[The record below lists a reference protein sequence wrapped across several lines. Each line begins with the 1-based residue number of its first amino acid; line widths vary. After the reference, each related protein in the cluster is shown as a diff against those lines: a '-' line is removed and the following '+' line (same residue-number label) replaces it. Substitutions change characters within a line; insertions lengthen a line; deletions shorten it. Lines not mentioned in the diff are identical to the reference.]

1 MPVHIG
7 TRLLCE
13 GNGRAWKSE
22 VTTEQDDR
30 PGNAK
35 RLDRMSTRIESVS
48 ALRAAKQTWA
58 LLGALAVCSG
68 LPSWAGDPAGKP
80 CLQVVNRVV
89 TTNRPGFLGAEYAEP
104 QGARLLGAA
113 AVSDDNGRT
122 WSPLVWRPDFAA
134 GLPHGYRRE
143 PVTSVCDPRTGRL
156 LFLFNALDTPGLD
169 PNAVEPLIAQETYYL
184 CYRVSTNG
192 GRTWLF
198 DEPIIQTG
206 DYDAKHPV
214 AGVWVGTN
222 AIYLGDV
229 GCRPIITRDGKV
241 LVPAQ
246 LTVVGPDGK
255 LFNPAGGYTYTE
267 VVVLIGEWT
276 KDGRLRWTASDQVR
290 GDPFRTTRGVI
301 EPTLAEFADG
311 RILMVLRG
319 SNGGK
324 ADPKSELPS
333 RKWFCV
339 SKDGGRSWSNPEAW
353 TYTDGE
359 AFFSP
364 SSMSVL
370 FQHSSGRVFWAGNW
384 SPTNCVDNLPR
395 WPLVIGEVDA
405 KSLRLIRGSLFTLDT
420 KHAEDESQG
429 RLDLSHLTLL
439 EDRTTQEIIAC
450 YPRAHHAYQSYE
462 WATVRL
468 AVQPR

>member
-1 MPVHIG
+1 M
-7 TRLLCE
+7 
-13 GNGRAWKSE
+13 
-22 VTTEQDDR
+22 
-30 PGNAK
+30 
-35 RLDRMSTRIESVS
+35 
-48 ALRAAKQTWA
+48 WA
-58 LLGALAVCSG
+58 LVGALAVCCGQGAES
-68 LPSWAGDPAGKP
+68 GDPAARP
-80 CLQVVNRVV
+80 CLQVVSRNV

-104 QGARLLGAA
+104 RGARLVGPAM
-113 AVSDDNGRT
+113 VSDDNGRS
-122 WSPLVWRPDFAA
+122 WSPLVWKPDYAS

-156 LFLFNALDTPGLD
+156 LFLFNSLDTPGLD
-169 PNAVEPLIAQETYYL
+169 PNAVEPPIAQETYYL
-184 CYRVSTNG
+184 RYRVSTNG

-198 DEPIIQTG
+198 DEPIIQAG

-229 GCRPIITRDGKV
+229 GSLPIVTRQGDV

-246 LTVVGPDGK
+246 LTVVGPDGR
-255 LFNPAGGYTYTE
+255 LFNPAGGHTYTE
-267 VVVLIGEWT
+267 VVVLIGQWT
-276 KDGRLRWTASDQVR
+276 KDGRLRWSASDRIR
-290 GDPFRTTRGVI
+290 GDHTRTTRGVI

-319 SNGGK
+319 SNGGT

-339 SKDGGRSWSNPEAW
+339 SKDGGQSWSKPEAW
-353 TYTDGE
+353 TCTDGE

-370 FQHSSGRVFWAGNW
+370 FKHSSGRVFWAGNW
-384 SPTNCVDNLPR
+384 SPTNCVGNLPR
-395 WPLVIGEVDA
+395 WPLVVGEVDA
-405 KSLRLIRGSLFTLDT
+405 RSLRLIRGSLFTLDT

-429 RLDLSHLTLL
+429 RLDLSHFTLL
-439 EDRTTQEIIAC
+439 EDRTTKEIIAC